1 MTDLE
6 DLNHYERLGVLED
19 ASPEEIKAAHRARI
33 KEFHPDHRPNA
44 YRATFD
50 QMMKEINAAHDVLKD
65 PRKRAAYNR
74 KLAGERLDAKRRA
87 QEERRVREQRRQRD
101 EEARRAREAEEER
114 REKEAQAEEE
124 RRRAEA
130 ERERAAEERRRQ
142 EEYRRR
148 EQGDGWDPERTAAVY
163 MPATSPGEKIAA
175 VLQWPVTVA
184 HWLPFGIHL
193 VCATLVSALA
203 WLVGSLALLQYG
215 MALVGALLFFGF
227 PVVAFFVYR
236 YSESDNVKLVSGVLL
251 AGPVLTFASSFVP
264 FVNDVLR
271 YGSVVAAAWAVL
283 WLYVLVM
290 ALGRWTFGR

>member
-33 KEFHPDHRPNA
+33 KEFHPDNRPIA
-44 YRATFD
+44 YRVTFD

-74 KLAGERLDAKRRA
+74 KLAGERLDTKRRA
-87 QEERRVREQRRQRD
+87 QEEQRARDQRRQRD
-101 EEARRAREAEEER
+101 EEARRAREAEQER
-114 REKEAQAEEE
+114 REAEE

-130 ERERAAEERRRQ
+130 EQERAAEERRRQ

-148 EQGDGWDPERTAAVY
+148 EQGDGWDPERTAAAY
-163 MPATSPGEKIAA
+163 MPATSSGEKIAA
-175 VLQWPVTVA
+175 ALQWPVALA
-184 HWLPFGIHL
+184 HRLPFGVHL
-193 VCATLVSALA
+193 VCATLLCALA
-203 WLVGSLALLQYG
+203 WLVGSLALLQYR
-215 MALVGALLFFGF
+215 MALVGALLFFGL
-227 PVVAFFVYR
+227 PVVAFFIYR
-236 YSESDNVKLVSGVLL
+236 YSESDNVKLAAGVLL
-251 AGPVLTFASSFVP
+251 AGPVLTFVSSFVP

-290 ALGRWTFGR
+290 ALGRWAFGR